1 MFPPRLGTGNVTD
14 NTLGPPDTQTAK
26 ASNVNRRHC
35 DSWNSDLM
43 YPGKYCGGLQLHDI
57 VLPTY
62 TGRIILSLGMKHTT
76 DIALGRTE

>member
-1 MFPPRLGTGNVTD
+1 MTE
-14 NTLGPPDTQTAK
+14 NTFGPPDTQTAT

-62 TGRIILSLGMKHTT
+62 KVKIKLSLCMDNAIDNAHGRTKKIILSGYL
-76 DIALGRTE
+76 